1 MNIGIVLPHADG
13 MMAGATP
20 HWPDILALARHV
32 ESLNF
37 QSIWVV
43 DHMLFEQPAGRERVG
58 LWESWSLLAALAA
71 TTTRVELGSLVLC
84 TAFRNPALLAKMAA
98 TVDDISGGRLIL
110 GLGAGNNAFEHHM
123 FGYPFERRMGRFL
136 EAITIIHGVLR
147 TGRVDFEGRYYQAR
161 NCELRPRGPRER
173 GPTIM
178 VGTTGDRGLRTAAQF
193 ADIWNVP
200 WPRIR
205 NTASAFAELRPRVD
219 AACREVG
226 RDPTTLSRSAA
237 VLVEIPGTPPYPV
250 GYPAWNRELWPPV
263 SCSPSELA
271 DWFQQ
276 FALAGVDHLQV
287 WVHPSTPAGVEYVA
301 NAVELM
307 AA

>member
-1 MNIGIVLPHADG
+1 

-20 HWPDILALARHV
+20 HWPDILALARYV

-43 DHMLFEQPAGRERVG
+43 DHLLFEQPSGRERVG
-58 LWESWSLLAALAA
+58 LWESWSLVAALAA
-71 TTTRVELGSLVLC
+71 TTSRVEIGTLVLC

-98 TVDDISGGRLIL
+98 TVEDISNGRLIL
-110 GLGAGNNAFEHHM
+110 GLGAGNNGFEHHM
-123 FGYPFERRMGRFL
+123 FGYPFERRMSRFVEGL
-136 EAITIIHGVLR
+136 TVIHGLLR
-147 TGRVDFEGRYYQAR
+147 TGQVDFEGRHLQAR

-178 VGTTGDRGLRTAAQF
+178 VGTAGHRGLRAAAQY
-193 ADIWNVP
+193 ADMWNVP

-205 NTASAFAELRPRVD
+205 NTASGFAELQLLVD
-219 AACREVG
+219 EACHDVG
-226 RDPTTLSRSAA
+226 REPRTLSRSAA

-250 GYPAWNRELWPPV
+250 GYPAWNRELWPPI
-263 SCSPSELA
+263 SCSPPELA
-271 DWFQQ
+271 ERLHQ
-276 FALAGVDHLQV
+276 FAQAGVDHLQV
-287 WVHPSTPAGVEYVA
+287 WVHPSTPAGAEYVA
-301 NAVELM
+301 KAVGLM